1 MDLVL
6 RVVVIRVPALPEGA
20 IRAASV
26 AAVEEALPIDLGA
39 LHGDTQVRQPLCREV
54 GAHRFVE
61 GVGVV
66 RVGKSLDLGAGW
78 IPGLVLGLGRDRVER
93 RAGIA
98 SVSEVTL
105 DALAD
110 QTTARGCACGGLR
123 TKSVRQRFAVDGRVE
138 RVPTGAPGAAAG
150 ERPSLDAESAPVMQT

>member
-1 MDLVL
+1 IEAVL
-6 RVVVIRVPALPEGA
+6 GVVVIRVPALPEGA
-20 IRAASV
+20 MRAASV

-105 DALAD
+105 ESLAVL
-110 QTTARGCACGGLR
+110 TP
-123 TKSVRQRFAVDGRVE
+123 
-138 RVPTGAPGAAAG
+138 VPG
-150 ERPSLDAESAPVMQT
+150 